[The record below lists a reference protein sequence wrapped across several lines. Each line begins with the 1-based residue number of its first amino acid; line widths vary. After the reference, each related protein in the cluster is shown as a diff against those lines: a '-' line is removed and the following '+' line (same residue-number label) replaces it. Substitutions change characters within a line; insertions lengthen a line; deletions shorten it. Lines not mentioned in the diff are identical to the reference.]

1 MPNTEPP
8 VPALVP
14 VANWSRVRILLDGEP
29 LLASEGEV
37 LLGTRKLDMRRG
49 VLVSA
54 WTHRTPAGI
63 TVAGRELRL
72 LSQADRAA
80 GLQLLQLWLD
90 RDGVDVRLEASCDG
104 RPRDGAGAPGAGP
117 RRLAYRGYRKGVAM
131 TGAATLRLGDE
142 VLAPSRPFS
151 LRWAWH
157 WRSAAGQ
164 VAEFDRLIAVAPPA
178 QRWHAAVRLAGAP
191 CWPRTRLPGF
201 HAFEPL
207 DLAAYA
213 ERFARWPLPRSF
225 PGSAVDTDGQLRY
238 QPRRCLPA
246 APSKTKR
253 KDTGYL

>member
-1 MPNTEPP
+1 M
-8 VPALVP
+8 
-14 VANWSRVRILLDGEP
+14 
-29 LLASEGEV
+29 
-37 LLGTRKLDMRRG
+37 
-49 VLVSA
+49 
-54 WTHRTPAGI
+54 
-63 TVAGRELRL
+63 
-72 LSQADRAA
+72 A
-80 GLQLLQLWLD
+80 GL
-90 RDGVDVRLEASCDG
+90 GMEPVRLEQDL
-104 RPRDGAGAPGAGP
+104 GAWRTEGT
-117 RRLAYRGYRKGVAM
+117 RKGVAM

-164 VAEFDRLIAVAPPA
+164 VAEFDRLIAMAPPA